1 MKLWEEDCT
10 AKMVIGDM
18 KKKTE
23 IKQNIED
30 YHSRKLSWNRD
41 FKQHIETAHH
51 TPENMNPDVKT
62 QQSKITRF
70 KEKEDSMIRFFDNT
84 SCQKKME

>member
-1 MKLWEEDCT
+1 MKLWEEDCAT
-10 AKMVIGDM
+10 MTTGD

-30 YHSRKLSWNRD
+30 YHSRKLSWNSD
-41 FKQHIETAHH
+41 FKQYVETAHH

-62 QQSKITRF
+62 HSKITIF
-70 KEKEDSMIRFFDNT
+70 KEKENSIIRLLTVTPHAERKWNNI
-84 SCQKKME
+84 